1 MTDGVLRILIADDNS
16 TDRLI
21 LGTILR
27 KEGHQVTT
35 AENGQQAVELFE
47 EIGPDIVLLDAMMP
61 VMDGYEAAIHIK
73 RLAGDTFVPIIF
85 LTSLKEVAALARC
98 LEVGGDDFLTKPY
111 NKVIL
116 QAKLQAFNRMRSL
129 YATIE
134 SQKDKIQVYNDHLMQ
149 EQEVAKKVFDNIAH
163 PGCLDSGDFSYIL
176 SPMSVFNGDMLLAAD
191 KPSGAI
197 NILVG
202 DFTGHGLPAAIG
214 AMPVS
219 EIFYG
224 MTIKGFAIADILAE
238 VNKRLKAILPT
249 GVFCCAIA
257 AEYNPREDLLQ
268 IWNGGLPDAYLLKSE
283 SKDLIKISSKNLPL
297 GVLAE
302 SSFKNNMEV
311 YNVEPGDRICMLTDG
326 IVEANNAQGE
336 MYGFE
341 RLEQVV
347 QQSLDKKETLKY
359 LVDDVY
365 QFRGEL
371 EQDDDFT
378 FLEFVIRE
386 RHHIEEAL
394 KLEQSSTFLEETSP
408 QEWILTYELKPDTL
422 KSIDPLPVIMQV
434 LMENAALRHYRSTIF
449 TILAEL
455 YSNSLDHGVLGLDSS
470 LKSDPVGFAK
480 YYQLRSERLAQ
491 LEQRNYIRICIGLN
505 AGLNDGRL
513 TIRIED
519 SGKGFDI
526 SQMKADVP
534 LVGFSGRGIPLLRN
548 LCDSVEY
555 LGDGNLVEAVYTW

>member
-1 MTDGVLRILIADDNS
+1 MSDEVLRILIADDNS

-35 AENGQQAVELFE
+35 AENGQQAVELYE
-47 EIGPDIVLLDAMMP
+47 QQRPDIVLLDAMMP
-61 VMDGYEAAIHIK
+61 VMDGYDAAIHIK
-73 RLAGDTFVPIIF
+73 RIAGETFVPIIF
-85 LTSLKEVAALARC
+85 LTSLKEVTALARC

-163 PGCLDSGDFSYIL
+163 PGCLDSREFNYIL
-176 SPMSVFNGDMLLAAD
+176 SPMSVFNGDMVLAAD

-197 NILVG
+197 NVLVG

-224 MTIKGFAIADILAE
+224 MTIKGFAIADILSE

-268 IWNGGLPDAYLLKSE
+268 IWNGGLPDAYLLKTDVNE
-283 SKDLIKISSKNLPL
+283 LVKISSKNLPL
-297 GVLAE
+297 GVLGEGA
-302 SSFKNNMEV
+302 FKNQMEV

-326 IVEANNAQGE
+326 IVEANNENGE

-341 RLEQVV
+341 RLDNIVLK
-347 QQSLDKKETLKY
+347 SLKAKETLKY
-359 LVDDVY
+359 LVEDVY
-365 QFRGEL
+365 KFRGEL

-378 FLEFVIRE
+378 FLEFEIQQRD
-386 RHHIEEAL
+386 HIEEAL
-394 KLEQSSTFLEETSP
+394 QLEHSSVFTEETSP
-408 QEWILTYELKPDTL
+408 QEWHLTYELKPDTL

-455 YSNSLDHGVLGLDSS
+455 YSNSLDHGVLGLDSK
-470 LKSDPVGFAK
+470 LKTDPIGFAQ
-480 YYQLRSERLAQ
+480 YYQLRTERLAD
-491 LEQRNYIRICIGLN
+491 LTDEHFVRVCIGLK
-505 AGLNDGRL
+505 AGLANGRL
-513 TIRIED
+513 VIRIED
-519 SGKGFDI
+519 SGLGFDY
-526 SQMKADVP
+526 SNVSTELP
-534 LVGFSGRGIPLLRN
+534 TVGFSGRGIPLLKS
-548 LCDSVEY
+548 LCESVEY
-555 LGDGNLVEAVYTW
+555 LGEGNIVEAVFNW